1 MEKRWLS
8 IEVHPG
14 MFPTER
20 VAEIRTVDGHSLSLF
35 VGEELVREGGRS
47 SVGRGQIQ
55 VDLLQ
60 SASGVSLVGL
70 PAEAVEGPRVAK
82 VAASELSK

>member
-1 MEKRWLS
+1 VEKRWLLVDLH
-8 IEVHPG
+8 EG

-20 VAEIRTVDGHSLSLF
+20 VVQIKTFDGNSLSIF
-35 VGEELVREGGRS
+35 VPAESVREES
-47 SVGRGQIQ
+47 GRGRIQ

-60 SASGVSLVGL
+60 SRPEVSLIGL
-70 PAEAVEGPRVAK
+70 PSEAIEGQRVAK